1 MLALLRNHK
10 GWLLLFS
17 IIDRMLIRE
26 VLKTLLVIVI
36 VLLLLILA
44 NTMVRLLGQV
54 AAGSISMKV
63 MGVLV
68 GLNIVKLTGFI
79 LPPAFFFS
87 VLWVLGR
94 MYRDSEMVAFNAAGV
109 GLARLYR
116 TFFLVAIPLAV
127 LVAVLV
133 FEVFPQARAYAD
145 MLQLQE
151 KKQFR
156 IGGLKAGAF
165 NEFNKGRFVI
175 YVGHA
180 DEAGDGLRDVFVR
193 YVQDG
198 EPGVLVAGRAT
209 LTKVEE
215 APGQFLVLEDGHR
228 YQGVPGKTDFS
239 VAGFDRYGILLPE
252 VATDSLSVSRAG
264 LPTAVLLASE
274 DLKLKA
280 ELQDRLAAPLSVFA
294 LMLLSVPLAR
304 SLPRQGVY
312 GRLTLAVVI
321 YAIYMNLIKLA
332 EKWMSSGVTPEW
344 LGVWWVPALTALLA
358 VVIVRLDAVAYS
370 PIWRRWKGRRL

>member
-10 GWLLLFS
+10 EWLLLFS

-26 VLKTLLVIVI
+26 VLKALLVIVT

-127 LVAVLV
+127 LVAALV

-175 YVGHA
+175 YAGRA
-180 DEAGDGLRDVFVR
+180 DEVGDGLRDVFVR

-198 EPGVLVAGRAT
+198 KPGVLVADRAA
-209 LTKVEE
+209 LTKVEG

-228 YQGVPGKTDFS
+228 YQGIPGKTDFS
-239 VAGFDRYGILLPE
+239 VADFDRYGILLPE

-321 YAIYMNLIKLA
+321 YATYMNLIKLA

-358 VVIVRLDAVAYS
+358 VVIVWLDAVAYS
-370 PIWRRWKGRRL
+370 PFWRRWKGRQL